1 MGHHHSHNHLTEHH
15 HGDGDH
21 QHVHAISD
29 NLKVAFLLNLAFT
42 LLEFGG
48 SIYTNSMAILSDAIH
63 DLGDTIAIGSAL
75 FLERFSMKGR
85 DKKFSYGYRRFSPLS
100 ALINSLILFGG
111 SIVIIVT
118 SIPRLLEP
126 EAVYAEGMFWISIL
140 GVAFNGVAVFR
151 LGKSDSLN
159 QRTVRLHL
167 LEDTFGWIA
176 VLAGSVIIYYF
187 GLLIID
193 PILSIAI
200 AIFVLVNAFRNLRSS
215 LRIFLQG
222 TPKGIS
228 VEEIKA
234 YALKV
239 KGVLEVHD
247 VHLWSLDG
255 EYNILTAHIVV
266 ENNKTADDIAE
277 IKSGLRKELSKRHVQ
292 HATLEIEFKDE
303 DCHLED
309 C

>member
-1 MGHHHSHNHLTEHH
+1 MGHHHAHNHLEEHS
-15 HGDGDH
+15 HGGGH
-21 QHVHAISD
+21 NHVHAISN
-29 NLKVAFLLNLAFT
+29 NLRVAFFLNLAFT

-48 SIYTNSMAILSDAIH
+48 SVYTNSMAILSDAIH

-75 FLERFSMKGR
+75 LLEKFSLKGR
-85 DKKFSYGYRRFSPLS
+85 DKTFSYGYRRFSPLS

-118 SIPRLLEP
+118 SIPRFLQP
-126 EAVYAEGMFWISIL
+126 EEVNAEGMFWISIL
-140 GVAFNGVAVFR
+140 GVIFNGVAVFR
-151 LGKSDSLN
+151 LGKSESLN

-167 LEDTFGWIA
+167 LEDTLGWIA
-176 VLAGSVIIYYF
+176 VLAGSLVIYYF
-187 GLLIID
+187 GFLIID

-200 AIFVLVNAFRNLRSS
+200 ALFVLINAYRNLRSS

-228 VEEIKA
+228 VNEVKE

-239 KGVLEVHD
+239 DGVMEVHD

-266 ENNKTADDIAE
+266 DNTKSSDEIADIKTN
-277 IKSGLRKELSKRHVQ
+277 LREALSKHHVQ

-303 DCHLED
+303 DCELED